1 VDGGCFPRVVSDR
14 CRLVRCGFYPSVGG
28 VAWTAARRCEH
39 NGQNATNALE
49 TNDRSLVSLSSGAL
63 APLTLSF
70 FLLAGGCGGVI
81 HGGALV
87 VGRCRRACCRMA
99 CVFTDKASSRRL
111 SLVGLGWRRCCCCC
125 CCCCCCWRLI
135 NQTCIDRQGAADYD
149 SAIGRTRPCSGTNAH
164 LADAG
169 ILCTHAR
176 PLHRARP
183 HVRPLHRARPHV
195 RPLHRARRVGRSRLW
210 LVVSWRCGRAQWNMR
225 STTTTT
231 TTSSSSRLTIRAKV
245 DPIRPC
251 HVQS

>member
-1 VDGGCFPRVVSDR
+1 
-14 CRLVRCGFYPSVGG
+14 
-28 VAWTAARRCEH
+28 
-39 NGQNATNALE
+39 
-49 TNDRSLVSLSSGAL
+49 
-63 APLTLSF
+63 
-70 FLLAGGCGGVI
+70 
-81 HGGALV
+81 LV

-111 SLVGLGWRRCCCCC
+111 SLVGLGWRRCC
-125 CCCCCCWRLI
+125 WRLI

-149 SAIGRTRPCSGTNAH
+149 SVIGRTRPCSGTNAH
-164 LADAG
+164 LADAD
-169 ILCTHAR
+169 ILCTHARPLHRARPHVR

-225 STTTTT
+225 TTTTT
-231 TTSSSSRLTIRAKV
+231 TTTSSSRLTIRAKV
-245 DPIRPC
+245 DAIRPC